1 MAFKLTK
8 QQNSVIAVLKN
19 GAYLQLP
26 AGLRTNQNV
35 PTVLTMTFCMV
46 GAVGPTYLVGGG
58 LAEIAITADGAL
70 TILTEYDVARTI
82 AAAGSIRANTWTTIE
97 IERYTPANP
106 STTKV
111 TINGV
116 VYPIV
121 NGEAF
126 NSPFTMGFIGR
137 GRTDQPAT
145 NNASGSSILL
155 FKNFKLVH
163 NNATLIDLK
172 FTDIPQETSLNTFLV
187 GTNTIRASN
196 YLDLE
201 WLDDYPTGGL
211 SLATPIDIN
220 QNFTAMIEYRERRTN
235 PLPNKLQPI
244 LTRRI
249 SQNTHSGFF
258 GTEQGGVVLAKNIV
272 DGNLPA
278 IYPAVTRAD
287 SNSTRY
293 LSLGQN
299 NWTCVSNSTWA
310 FSITCAIS
318 SAELTELMSSSR
330 TVSLLGVVNSGSTV
344 ALVFSPTGVKL
355 NLSSSTAT
363 LLESAEFTIQPNVM
377 NTYKVECVGSN
388 WVLYLNGT
396 TLATIAASVVTM
408 RTNNMIWQTT
418 IYPGNFQDRL
428 MYVESISFFGGT
440 FTDTWH
446 YRNFNPVASMKHH
459 TWQNASNSG
468 GKWISNA
475 GTRIIS
481 VYLATATSSY
491 WYDPT
496 GTLLHIWPSNDGNWS
511 KSNTT
516 RHRLKLYIQRSA
528 GILNISYG
536 STSGGSVL
544 GTTNNPATLSYT
556 LMDLSSHISSIAQ
569 VDCILGEGYSD
580 FFGAALTSIDGT
592 QNIEVN
598 SLGVASTGTV
608 ADLTTTVENPSSIA
622 VVSIPDPY
630 IKILNTNETFQ
641 KINSTFTSRV
651 ATLSSSYSPLEVE
664 VSGYV
669 ETEMADEIYLG
680 PSQTANFNKL
690 IYKAA
695 TGQEFAGK
703 LFDDSVASISLMH
716 SNSATAGIRIMGG
729 HDLTFQGLCFYA
741 THCRVGM
748 LETYGATNTEPIK
761 LLKVGIS
768 ARLPGGTY
776 TISFDRTSKLE
787 DVVVHYQTFSGVSI
801 SGANTTID
809 RCTMGEGVNHT
820 STYNGINLP
829 VTGVASNCLVVREV
843 TTPGVDYQRIPTNS
857 ASSRLQS
864 QLGASIRDFV
874 DYYRGDLRV
883 KPNSRL
889 YNAGVGAFS
898 LGAAPNVGNYTLDS
912 LAVSGT
918 GPDLLYPNS
927 HAIDNAIQEVIKAF
941 QTAANISSTRTQSK
955 DISVTYA
962 VLANIVQS
970 ILQEKGITK
979 SFSDIANEI
988 TGIAGSKTVT
998 NYRNVIAQA
1007 VASASAGSK
1016 TTLSN
1021 IAINAAINAQYT
1033 YLALMGA
1040 VGTFATQV
1048 SVIRTIMANKTA
1060 VATYGSQAQ
1069 VSRTGSQTKTTTKA
1083 YATSGTFSSTRTT
1096 QKGITASFITTGIA
1110 TRQGS
1115 QTKQVT
1121 KGGATSAVESSLF
1134 YASKTVTKGYASSAN
1149 ITRWSTYIKLYEI
1162 LGTFFSSGVFS
1173 SNSPGGSKTATGSY
1187 TRSATVNTVRTTSK
1201 HMEKSFND
1209 LATVSSSRVARKE
1222 VALPLTPSSATT
1234 NTNYTIEKTSYVG
1247 YNTYLVITSEMRGTS
1262 KDVAKKL
1269 ATYITESDS
1278 IIKYTSAATSIEQY
1292 SVKLFRNTA
1301 EYQTQQISEYSLG
1314 ESNVIAASVTY
1325 KTQSSSIARY

>member
-8 QQNSVIAVLKN
+8 QQSSVIAVLKN

-35 PTVLTMTFCMV
+35 STVLTMTFCMV
-46 GAVGPTYLVGGG
+46 GAVGPTYLVGGN
-58 LAEIAITADGAL
+58 LAEIAVTADGAL
-70 TILTEYDVARTI
+70 TILTEYDAIRTI

-106 STTKV
+106 SLTKV

-116 VYPIV
+116 VYPVV

-145 NNASGSSILL
+145 NNASGSSVLL
-155 FKNFKLVH
+155 LKDFKLVH
-163 NNATLIDLK
+163 NNATLIDLN
-172 FTDIPQETSLNTFLV
+172 FTDIPQETSLNRFSV
-187 GTNTIRASN
+187 GMNVIRVSN
-196 YLDLE
+196 YLDVE
-201 WLDDYPTGGL
+201 WVEDYPTGGI

-220 QNFTAMIEYRERRTN
+220 QNFTAMLEYRERRTN

-249 SQNTHSGFF
+249 NQNTHSGFF

-272 DGNLPA
+272 DGNLPL

-293 LSLGQN
+293 ISLGQN
-299 NWTCVSNSTWA
+299 NWTCVSNSAWA
-310 FSITCAIS
+310 FAITCAIS

-330 TVSLLGVVNSGSTV
+330 TVSLLGVVNSGPTV
-344 ALVFSPTGVKL
+344 SLVFSPTGVKL
-355 NLSSSTAT
+355 TLSSSTAT
-363 LLESAEFTIQPNVM
+363 LLESTEFTIQPNIM
-377 NTYKVECVGSN
+377 YTYKAECVGSN

-396 TLATIAASVVTM
+396 TLATVAASVVTM

-418 IYPGNFQDRL
+418 TYPGNFQDRL
-428 MYVESISFFGGT
+428 MYVESITFYGGT

-446 YRNFNPVASMKHH
+446 YRNFNPLASMKYH
-459 TWQNASNSG
+459 TWQTASNNG
-468 GKWISNA
+468 NKWISTA
-475 GTRIIS
+475 GTRILSI
-481 VYLATATSSY
+481 YLAQATSSY
-491 WYDPT
+491 WYDPS
-496 GTLLHIWPSNDGNWS
+496 GTLLHIWPNNDGNWF
-511 KSNTT
+511 KSNTS
-516 RHRLKLYIQRSA
+516 RHRLKLFIQRSA
-528 GILNISYG
+528 GILSVSYG
-536 STSGGSVL
+536 ATSGGSVP

-556 LMDLSSHISSIAQ
+556 LSELSSHIFSIQ
-569 VDCILGEGYSD
+569 QLDCILGGGYSD
-580 FFGAALTSIDGT
+580 FFGATLTSINGS
-592 QNIEVN
+592 QNITVD
-598 SLGVASTGTV
+598 STGLLSTGTV
-608 ADLTTTVENPSSIA
+608 TDLTTTIENPSSNTVIN
-622 VVSIPDPY
+622 IPDPY
-630 IKILNTNETFQ
+630 IKILNTNEVFS
-641 KINSTFTSRV
+641 IFNSTVRDRI
-651 ATLSSSYSPLEVE
+651 ATLTLSNPLVEVE
-664 VSGYV
+664 VSGFV
-669 ETEMADEIYLG
+669 QTPMGTQIILG
-680 PSQTANFNKL
+680 PNQASNFNR
-690 IYKAA
+690 ISYRAA
-695 TGQEFAGK
+695 QGQEFSGK
-703 LFDDSVASISLMH
+703 LFDDSIASISVFH
-716 SNSATAGIRIMGG
+716 DNSSTLGLRVMGG
-729 HDLTFQGLCFYA
+729 HNIDISGIVFYG
-741 THCRVGM
+741 TYCRVGL
-748 LETYGATNTEPIK
+748 LESYNSTNTEPIK
-761 LLKVGIS
+761 LTKVGMVGRVLGSIITQIGS
-768 ARLPGGTY
+768 PAVA
-776 TISFDRTSKLE
+776 DN
-787 DVVVHYQTFSGVSI
+787 VVVHGAMYSALPLPTKI
-801 SGANTTID
+801 SQSTI
-809 RCTMGEGVNHT
+809 GECVYNS
-820 STYNGINLP
+820 STYHGC
-829 VTGVASNCLVVREV
+829 VALYVDSSIAVREV
-843 TTPGVDYQRIPTNS
+843 TTPGYDFYAPGGFFTNCAGS
-857 ASSRLQS
+857 KLSTGAG

-898 LGAAPNVGNYTLDS
+898 LGVAPNIGNYTLDS

-970 ILQEKGITK
+970 ILQQKGITK

-998 NYRNVIAQA
+998 NYRNVIAQV

-1033 YLALMGA
+1033 HLALMGA
-1040 VGTFATQV
+1040 MGTFATQV

-1083 YATSGTFSSTRTT
+1083 HATSGTFSSTRTT

-1134 YASKTVTKGYASSAN
+1134 YASKTVTKGYTSSAN

-1201 HMEKSFND
+1201 HMEKSFSD
-1209 LATVSSSRVARKE
+1209 LATVSSSKVARKE
-1222 VALPLTPSSATT
+1222 VALPLTPSSATL

-1278 IIKYTSAATSIEQY
+1278 IIKYTSAVTSIEQY

-1301 EYQTQQISEYSLG
+1301 EYQTQQLSEYSLG